1 MRRILSV
8 LGSAC
13 RRFILMLCLASL
25 ISLSAL
31 FLVGAQPSYAA
42 PIAKGNP
49 MPSETTFPSYGN
61 NQAPETRAEA
71 YEEAVEDAQN
81 LQSIEKAYEENLQAY
96 KEDHPD
102 PSLIEQAEE
111 VIEKITGNE

>member
-1 MRRILSV
+1 MQRLLSV
-8 LGSAC
+8 LGKAF
-13 RRFILMLCLASL
+13 RQGILMLCLASL
-25 ISLSAL
+25 ISLSGL

-49 MPSETTFPSYGN
+49 MKSETTFPSYKN
-61 NQAPETRAEA
+61 NQAPETRSEA

-102 PSLIEQAEE
+102 PSLIEKAGE
-111 VIEKITGNE
+111 VIEKIAGNE